1 MSKGNIDIKTVNG
14 FGDEWSRF
22 DQSALSDEEL
32 LNRFEEYFSVFPW
45 EDLSSD
51 SIGFDVGCGS
61 GRWAKLMA
69 PRVGLLHCIDPSS
82 ALDMA
87 KKNLKN
93 LSNCLF
99 YRLDIDSLP
108 MHDNSMDFGY
118 SLGVLHHVPN
128 TSEALNKCV
137 EKLKPGAPFLVY
149 LYYAFDNRPLWF
161 RFVWMASNFLRFFI
175 AKLPFPLKYLI
186 SQFIAVIVYWP
197 LTRFALMIEKFGYNV
212 DNIPLTYYRRYSFY
226 SMRTD
231 ALDRFGTRLEHRHT
245 KEQIRDMMQ
254 DSGLENIVFSP
265 AAPYWCAMGY
275 KKTNTNQ

>member
-1 MSKGNIDIKTVNG
+1 MSKGNIDIKTVND

-22 DQSALSDEEL
+22 DQSVLSDEEL
-32 LNRFEEYFSVFPW
+32 SNRFDEYFSVFPF
-45 EDLSSD
+45 EDLSND

-87 KKNLKN
+87 KKNLKH

-161 RFVWMASNFLRFFI
+161 RFIWMASNFLRFFI

-197 LTRFALMIEKFGYNV
+197 LTRIALMIEKFGYDV
-212 DNIPLTYYRRYSFY
+212 DNIPLSYYRKYSFY

-245 KEQIRDMMQ
+245 KEQIRDMMKE
-254 DSGLENIVFSP
+254 SGLENIVFSS

-275 KKTNTNQ
+275 KKENIN

>member
-161 RFVWMASNFLRFFI
+161 RFVWMGSNFLRFFI
-175 AKLPFPLKYLI
+175 AKLPLNKKSLI
-186 SQFIAVIVYWP
+186 F
-197 LTRFALMIEKFGYNV
+197 LMY
-212 DNIPLTYYRRYSFY
+212 
-226 SMRTD
+226 
-231 ALDRFGTRLEHRHT
+231 
-245 KEQIRDMMQ
+245 
-254 DSGLENIVFSP
+254 
-265 AAPYWCAMGY
+265 
-275 KKTNTNQ
+275 